1 MILIDTHVLLWL
13 AIEEEK
19 LSRPAVAAIHKAR
32 KDSAAIA
39 ISDISLWEI
48 SLAAQKKRVPFT
60 TSAAEFLE
68 EVESRFQV
76 LPITARAS
84 ELAAHL
90 PGSFP
95 KDPADR
101 IIVGTAL
108 ARGIPLITADAS
120 IRRSHALQTIW

>member
-13 AIEEEK
+13 ALDERK
-19 LSRPAVAAIHKAR
+19 LSRNAATAIHDAR
-32 KDSAAIA
+32 KRSVALAV
-39 ISDISLWEI
+39 SDISLWEI
-48 SLAAQKKRVPFT
+48 SLAARKNCVPFT
-60 TSAAEFLE
+60 TSAVAFLQ
-68 EVESRFQV
+68 EVESRFQI

-90 PGSFP
+90 PDFFP

-101 IIVGTAL
+101 IIAGTAL

-120 IRRSHALQTIW
+120 IRRSRVVPTIW